1 MPCTHTFNHR
11 KGAQRSVYCNDF
23 NNNETTTMDIKFEK
37 VGNVSG
43 ELTINMVKAD
53 YEAQVTKSLKDFS
66 HKAQMPGFRPG
77 KVPMGLIKKMYG
89 TTAKAKEVNK
99 LLESSLFNYI
109 KENKINMLG
118 EPLGSEKQE
127 AQDIEKQDDFTFIF
141 DIALAPEF
149 KAELTKDDTVDYY
162 DIEVS
167 EDMISK
173 QLGALQQQAGHPEEV
188 DSYESNDILRGT
200 LAELDENGQPKEDG
214 LVIETASLMPK
225 YFKSDDEKAKFEG
238 AKKNDV
244 VTFNPSAAYEANE
257 AELSALLKI
266 EKDAV
271 AEHAGNFSYQIDSIS
286 RFVPAELN
294 EEFFEKVF
302 GKDAEVKSEED
313 ARAKVKETIQNLQV
327 NDSDYKLL
335 LDVRAYMENKV
346 GDLEFPNDLLKK
358 IMKANNKDKDEKF
371 VDDNFDKSIA
381 ELKWHLIKEQL
392 VEANNVKVDDKDVK
406 AAAVQAARFQFAQ
419 YGMNNIPDEYL
430 ENYAQE
436 MLKNREQVNALV
448 ERCIDQKLTEAL
460 KNVITLN
467 HKAISAEDFTKMFD

>member
-1 MPCTHTFNHR
+1 
-11 KGAQRSVYCNDF
+11 
-23 NNNETTTMDIKFEK
+23 MDIKFDK

-77 KVPMGLIKKMYG
+77 KVPMSLIKKMYG
-89 TTAKAKEVNK
+89 TTAKAEEVNK

-118 EPLGSEKQE
+118 EPLGSEKQNP
-127 AQDIEKQDDFTFIF
+127 QDIEKQDDFTFVF

-167 EDMISK
+167 DDMITK

-188 DSYESNDILRGT
+188 DTYESNDILRGT
-200 LAELDENGQPKEDG
+200 LAELDENGQPKEGG
-214 LVIETASLMPK
+214 LVIESASLMPK

-266 EKDAV
+266 EKEKV
-271 AEHAGNFSYQIDSIS
+271 SEHAGNFSFQIDTIS

-302 GKDAEVKSEED
+302 GKDVVKNEEE

-327 NDSDYKLL
+327 NDSDYKFL
-335 LDVRAYMENKV
+335 LDVRSYMENKV
-346 GDLEFPNDLLKK
+346 GELEFPDELLKK
-358 IMKANNKDKDEKF
+358 IMKANNKDKEESY
-371 VDDNFDKSIA
+371 VEDNYAKSIV

-392 VEANNVKVDDKDVK
+392 VEANNVKIDDKDVK
-406 AAAVQAARFQFAQ
+406 TAAVQAARFQFAQ

-436 MLKNREQVNALV
+436 MLKNRDQVNGLV
-448 ERCIDQKLTEAL
+448 ERCIDQKLTESL
-460 KNVITLN
+460 KNVVTLN
-467 HKAISAEDFTKMFD
+467 HKAISSEDFTKMFEQ

>member
-1 MPCTHTFNHR
+1 
-11 KGAQRSVYCNDF
+11 
-23 NNNETTTMDIKFEK
+23 MDIKFDK

-77 KVPMGLIKKMYG
+77 KVPMSLIKKMYG
-89 TTAKAKEVNK
+89 TTAKAEEVNK
-99 LLESSLFNYI
+99 LLESTLFNYI

-118 EPLGSEKQE
+118 EPLSSEKQE
-127 AQDIEKQDDFTFIF
+127 AQDIENQDDFTFIF

-188 DSYESNDILRGT
+188 EAYESNDILRGT
-200 LAELDENGQPKEDG
+200 LAELDENGQPKEGG

-238 AKKNDV
+238 SKKNDV
-244 VTFNPSAAYEANE
+244 ITFCPSAAYEANE

-266 EKDAV
+266 DKDKV

-302 GKDAEVKSEED
+302 GKDAEIKSEED
-313 ARAKVKETIQNLQV
+313 ARAKVKETIQSLQV
-327 NDSDYKLL
+327 NDSDYKFL
-335 LDVRAYMENKV
+335 LDVRSYMENKV
-346 GDLEFPNDLLKK
+346 GNLEFPDELLKK

-371 VDDNFDKSIA
+371 VDENYDKSIV

-406 AAAVQAARFQFAQ
+406 SAAVQAARFQFAQ

-436 MLKNREQVNALV
+436 MLKNREQVNGLV

-460 KNVITLN
+460 KEVVTLN

>member
-1 MPCTHTFNHR
+1 
-11 KGAQRSVYCNDF
+11 
-23 NNNETTTMDIKFEK
+23 MDIKFDK

-77 KVPMGLIKKMYG
+77 KVPMSLIKKMYG
-89 TTAKAKEVNK
+89 TTAKAEEVNK
-99 LLESSLFNYI
+99 LLESTLFNYI

-118 EPLGSEKQE
+118 EPLSSEKQE
-127 AQDIEKQDDFTFIF
+127 AQDIENQDDFTFIF

-188 DSYESNDILRGT
+188 EAYESNDILRGT
-200 LAELDENGQPKEDG
+200 LAELDENGQPKEGG

-238 AKKNDV
+238 SKKNDV
-244 VTFNPSAAYEANE
+244 ITFCPSAAYEANE

-266 EKDAV
+266 DKDKV

-313 ARAKVKETIQNLQV
+313 ARTKVKETIQSLQV
-327 NDSDYKLL
+327 NDSDYKFL
-335 LDVRAYMENKV
+335 LDVRSYMENKV
-346 GDLEFPNDLLKK
+346 GNLEFPDELLKK

-371 VDDNFDKSIA
+371 VDENYDKSIV

-406 AAAVQAARFQFAQ
+406 SAAVQAARFQFAQ

-436 MLKNREQVNALV
+436 MLKNREQVNGLV

-460 KNVITLN
+460 KEVVTLN

>member
-1 MPCTHTFNHR
+1 
-11 KGAQRSVYCNDF
+11 
-23 NNNETTTMDIKFEK
+23 MDNKFDK
-37 VGNVSG
+37 VGNVRG

-77 KVPMGLIKKMYG
+77 KVPMSLIKKMYG
-89 TTAKAKEVNK
+89 TTAKAEEVNK
-99 LLESSLFNYI
+99 LLESTLFNYI

-118 EPLGSEKQE
+118 EPLSSEKQE
-127 AQDIEKQDDFTFIF
+127 AQDIENQDDFTFIF

-188 DSYESNDILRGT
+188 EAYESNDILRGT
-200 LAELDENGQPKEDG
+200 LAELDENGQPKEGG

-238 AKKNDV
+238 SKKNDV
-244 VTFNPSAAYEANE
+244 ITFCPSAAYEANE

-266 EKDAV
+266 DKDKV

-313 ARAKVKETIQNLQV
+313 ARAKVKETIQSLQV
-327 NDSDYKLL
+327 NDSDYKFL
-335 LDVRAYMENKV
+335 LDVRSYMENKV
-346 GDLEFPNDLLKK
+346 GNLEFPDELLKK

-371 VDDNFDKSIA
+371 VDENYEKSIV

-406 AAAVQAARFQFAQ
+406 SAAVQAARFQFAQ

-436 MLKNREQVNALV
+436 MLKNREQVNGLV

-460 KNVITLN
+460 KEVVTLN

>member
-1 MPCTHTFNHR
+1 
-11 KGAQRSVYCNDF
+11 
-23 NNNETTTMDIKFEK
+23 MDIKFDK

-43 ELTINMVKAD
+43 ELTISMVKAD

-77 KVPMGLIKKMYG
+77 KVPMSLVKKMYG
-89 TTAKAKEVNK
+89 TSAKAEEVNK
-99 LLESSLFNYI
+99 LLESTLFNYI

-118 EPLGSEKQE
+118 EPLSSEKQE

-173 QLGALQQQAGHPEEV
+173 QPGALQQQAGHPEEV
-188 DSYESNDILRGT
+188 EAYESNDILRGT
-200 LAELDENGQPKEDG
+200 LAELDENGQPKEGG

-238 AKKNDV
+238 SKKNDV
-244 VTFNPSAAYEANE
+244 VTFSPSAAYEGNE
-257 AELSALLKI
+257 AELSALLKVDK
-266 EKDAV
+266 EKV
-271 AEHAGNFSYQIDSIS
+271 ADYAGNFSYQIDSIS

-327 NDSDYKLL
+327 NDSDYKFL
-335 LDVRAYMENKV
+335 LDVRAYMDSKV
-346 GDLEFPNDLLKK
+346 GNLEFPEDLLKK

-371 VDDNFDKSIA
+371 VEDNFEKSIV

-406 AAAVQAARFQFAQ
+406 SAAVQAARFQFAQ
-419 YGMNNIPDEYL
+419 YGMTNIPDEYL

-436 MLKNREQVNALV
+436 MLKNREQVNGLV

-460 KNVITLN
+460 KEVVTLN

>member
-1 MPCTHTFNHR
+1 
-11 KGAQRSVYCNDF
+11 
-23 NNNETTTMDIKFEK
+23 MDIKFDK

-43 ELTINMVKAD
+43 ELTISMVKAD

-77 KVPMGLIKKMYG
+77 KVPMSLVKKMYG
-89 TTAKAKEVNK
+89 TSAKAEEVNK
-99 LLESSLFNYI
+99 LLESTLFNYI

-118 EPLGSEKQE
+118 EPLSSEKQE

-188 DSYESNDILRGT
+188 EAYESNDILRGT
-200 LAELDENGQPKEDG
+200 LAELDENGQPKEGG

-238 AKKNDV
+238 SKKNDV
-244 VTFNPSAAYEANE
+244 VTFSPSAAYEGNE

-266 EKDAV
+266 DKEKV
-271 AEHAGNFSYQIDSIS
+271 ADYAGNFSYQIDSIS

-327 NDSDYKLL
+327 NDSDYKFL
-335 LDVRAYMENKV
+335 LDVRAYMDSKIGN
-346 GDLEFPNDLLKK
+346 LEFPEDLLKK

-371 VDDNFDKSIA
+371 VEDNFEKSIV

-406 AAAVQAARFQFAQ
+406 SAAVQAARFQFAQ
-419 YGMNNIPDEYL
+419 YGMTNIPDEYL

-436 MLKNREQVNALV
+436 MLKNREQVNGLV

-460 KNVITLN
+460 KEVVTLN